1 MNDNHYISKS
11 SKSRL
16 INEAN
21 QIYENFSS
29 SRQQA
34 AQQQQQ
40 QSTRFSTK
48 ATIETKPSTQ
58 WVKYFQKSFYSF
70 LPYIYRFISWPAHI
84 FLWCKKNH
92 KFFYITDFSSV
103 LMTAIVGRIR
113 KFFFFIFFFVLKKW
127 FHNDYNNE
135 SSL

>member
-1 MNDNHYISKS
+1 MNDTHYISKT

-40 QSTRFSTK
+40 STRFSTK

-58 WVKYFQKSFYSF
+58 
-70 LPYIYRFISWPAHI
+70 
-84 FLWCKKNH
+84 
-92 KFFYITDFSSV
+92 
-103 LMTAIVGRIR
+103 
-113 KFFFFIFFFVLKKW
+113 
-127 FHNDYNNE
+127 
-135 SSL
+135 

>member
-1 MNDNHYISKS
+1 MNDTHYISKT

-58 WVKYFQKSFYSF
+58 
-70 LPYIYRFISWPAHI
+70 
-84 FLWCKKNH
+84 
-92 KFFYITDFSSV
+92 
-103 LMTAIVGRIR
+103 
-113 KFFFFIFFFVLKKW
+113 
-127 FHNDYNNE
+127 
-135 SSL
+135 